1 MLETKHLPKH
11 FSLLE
16 KNLVRSNMPFLGGN
30 EPNAADVAFFA
41 VYNLYDRAGVNV
53 NAAMVDCPK
62 LKDALEGTLK
72 LGNLKNFP
80 KRGLYFTSDP
90 EHDAF

>member
-1 MLETKHLPKH
+1 MLERQHLPKH
-11 FSLLE
+11 FALLE
-16 KNLVRSNMPFLGGN
+16 KNLEQRQRPFLGGSQ
-30 EPNAADVAFFA
+30 PNAADVAFFA

-53 NAAMVDCPK
+53 NDAMADCPK
-62 LKDALEGTLK
+62 LKGALEGTLT

>member
-1 MLETKHLPKH
+1 
-11 FSLLE
+11 
-16 KNLVRSNMPFLGGN
+16 
-30 EPNAADVAFFA
+30 